1 MERKINCKQ
10 KNQKNPQILLL
21 GPSIT
26 AEKNN
31 RNSQITVAEEDF
43 IVEGDYN
50 HHNTQA
56 IVMEEGLNHHN
67 TQTIVMGEG
76 FNHHNTLAIVMGE
89 GLNHHN
95 TQAIVMGEGLNHHNS
110 KIMGVGDD
118 LKLQALTTI
127 QIHH

>member
-1 MERKINCKQ
+1 MERKINCKH

-26 AEKNN
+26 ADKNN

-43 IVEGDYN
+43 IVEGDY
-50 HHNTQA
+50 
-56 IVMEEGLNHHN
+56 
-67 TQTIVMGEG
+67 
-76 FNHHNTLAIVMGE
+76 
-89 GLNHHN
+89 NHHN

-127 QIHH
+127 QINH